1 MENELKKLNSL
12 KEINLSESEKGLI
25 RSHVNFLINNPLPK
39 TQSLWQRG
47 IYHGLRVALSSL
59 VFLVF
64 VGGAVSAVADNALPG
79 DPLYSFK
86 LNINEEIQGFFK
98 QTPAEKVAYGAQR
111 VENRVKEI
119 KTLAD
124 SKSLTQAKQLTV
136 QKAINEHIKDLS
148 TNLNTLSN
156 TSPNAALAV
165 TASLEE
171 NLKAN
176 KIIIENSSDSS
187 TAATEVAVSNIDN
200 AIQKVSNQEV
210 KIISKE
216 IDSISTDLDQVP
228 TANTTLNAEADAQ
241 TDTKSQAVTTTNST
255 NQNQAPNT
263 STSTTEPS
271 NAPKQ

>member
-1 MENELKKLNSL
+1 MENKLKKLNSF
-12 KEINLSESEKGLI
+12 KKNKLSESEKGLI
-25 RSHVNFLINNPLPK
+25 RTHVNLLINSPLPK
-39 TQSLWQRG
+39 TQPLWQQG
-47 IYHGLRVALSSL
+47 IYHSLRIALSSL

-64 VGGAVSAVADNALPG
+64 IGGAVSAVADNALPG

-86 LNINEEIQGFFK
+86 LNINEEIRGFFK

-176 KIIIENSSDSS
+176 KMIIEKSGDPA
-187 TAATEVAVSNIDN
+187 TPATEVAVSTVDN
-200 AIQKVSNQEV
+200 TIQKVSNQEV

-216 IDSISTDLDQVP
+216 IDSISTDLTQIP
-228 TANTTLNAEADAQ
+228 TATTVVN
-241 TDTKSQAVTTTNST
+241 TDTK
-255 NQNQAPNT
+255 T
-263 STSTTEPS
+263 STVDSENSHNEASETTPTSS
-271 NAPKQ
+271 NESLNVPKP